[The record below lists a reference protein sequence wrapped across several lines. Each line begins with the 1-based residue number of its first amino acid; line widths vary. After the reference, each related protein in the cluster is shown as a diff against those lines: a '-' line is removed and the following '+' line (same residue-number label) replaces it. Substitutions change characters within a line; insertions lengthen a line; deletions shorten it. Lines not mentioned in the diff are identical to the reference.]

1 MNHIE
6 YLQMLAKLKERFTET
21 TATVSYFE
29 DAGDSETWENDD
41 KRDLELLL
49 RLSND
54 KISALYRLFFAIDEF
69 IHKRLIELSN
79 FREEYVPLSEL
90 RELNCAAIS
99 FYEEFPEADVIIEG
113 LQDRIKKL
121 KRKEKE

>member
-29 DAGDSETWENDD
+29 DAGDSESWENDD

-54 KISALYRLFFAIDEF
+54 KISALYRLFFAINV
-69 IHKRLIELSN
+69 K
-79 FREEYVPLSEL
+79 
-90 RELNCAAIS
+90 C
-99 FYEEFPEADVIIEG
+99 VICHI
-113 LQDRIKKL
+113 
-121 KRKEKE
+121 